1 LIKSL
6 IAFVKSEEQS
16 NIKIK
21 IAISLKQLLSS
32 NKRYIAENDLTT
44 FSKSY
49 NKIALSA
56 DLRKATVSD
65 IFNAKSNCQITSLF
79 PIIEAMGYNLSDFS
93 EIYDN
98 ITETNVMK
106 FIA

>member
-1 LIKSL
+1 M
-6 IAFVKSEEQS
+6 KSEEQS

-32 NKRYIAENDLTT
+32 NKGYIDENDLTT

-93 EIYDN
+93 KIYDN
-98 ITETNVMK
+98 ITDSQLNK
-106 FIA
+106 FITQQKSKL